1 MKSLLGSAMLN
12 RIDRFLPRAF
22 RRGERAVLPATATS
36 LPTALRGRSRFRSEA
51 ISVFPSS
58 PLPPRIDLTVAEGGG
73 ARLVLEAGSLRPIS
87 HSIIRLAVI
96 NGGWEIGSWMGFSI
110 VEDDLR
116 GRYAL
121 FRAYGACKPI
131 AVLSEIAAGWDLVG
145 PAAIYLPEEVFSRL
159 IEYLRGF
166 SGTAIEQQSVRLN
179 IAPSFDPGAL
189 RSEEGAGIWR
199 WHADARPNKVFALT
213 A

>member
-1 MKSLLGSAMLN
+1 MLN

-22 RRGERAVLPATATS
+22 RRSSPVVAPAATAM
-36 LPTALRGRSRFRSEA
+36 PTALNGRPRLRGEA
-51 ISVFPSS
+51 IGVAHSS
-58 PLPPRIDLTVAEGGG
+58 PLPPRIDLVAVAEGG

-87 HSIIRLAVI
+87 HSVVRLAVI

-110 VEDDLR
+110 VEDELR

-131 AVLSEIAAGWDLVG
+131 AVLSEIAAGWDLAG
-145 PAAIYLPEEVFSRL
+145 RAAIYLPEEVFSRL
-159 IEYLRGF
+159 IE
-166 SGTAIEQQSVRLN
+166 QKSVRLN
-179 IAPSFDPGAL
+179 IAPPFDPGVS
-189 RSEEGAGIWR
+189 RSEHDTGIWR
-199 WHADARPNKVFALT
+199 WHAGSRPNKVFALI

>member
-1 MKSLLGSAMLN
+1 MLN

-22 RRGERAVLPATATS
+22 RRSSPVVAPAATAM
-36 LPTALRGRSRFRSEA
+36 PTALNGRPRLRGEA
-51 ISVFPSS
+51 IGVAHSS
-58 PLPPRIDLTVAEGGG
+58 PLPPRIDLVAVAEGG

-87 HSIIRLAVI
+87 HSVVRLAVI

-110 VEDDLR
+110 VEDELR

-131 AVLSEIAAGWDLVG
+131 AVLSEIAAGWDLAG
-145 PAAIYLPEEVFSRL
+145 RAAIYLPEEVFSRL

-166 SGTAIEQQSVRLN
+166 SGSAIEQKSVRLN
-179 IAPSFDPGAL
+179 IAAPFDPGVS
-189 RSEEGAGIWR
+189 RSEHDTGIWR
-199 WHADARPNKVFALT
+199 WHAGSRPNKVFALI